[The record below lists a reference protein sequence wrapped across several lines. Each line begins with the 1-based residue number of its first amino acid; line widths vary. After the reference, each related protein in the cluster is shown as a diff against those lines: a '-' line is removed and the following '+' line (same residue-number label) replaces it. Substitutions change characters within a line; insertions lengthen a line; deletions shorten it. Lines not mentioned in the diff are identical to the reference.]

1 MDFLPNPQ
9 EKAEMKQIESIHK
22 QMPELMEAG
31 FASWLQDRYGPD
43 VVYMLDEYID
53 IMENRGQ

>member
-1 MDFLPNPQ
+1 MDLLQ
-9 EKAEMKQIESIHK
+9 EKAELKQIENIHK

-53 IMENRGQ
+53 IMEKRAQC